1 MHSVYSE
8 GAVQSI
14 LFAPIQEG
22 ADKLCIMTAQASPS
36 MASWLLKS
44 YAERGVSNISV
55 EMIVGDTLSRG
66 IDRISHEAYKGLQGN
81 RDSSNY
87 GRFTCCYLIR
97 PPEISEN
104 RYIWLQAECPFRA
117 FTYSDGFTQSALLR
131 KGCGKWNETPATDA
145 YSLYEKTT
153 DRTIFCT
160 HVEVE
165 EYVTVAADS
174 EQAFSSATLSQ
185 TRCVHL
191 PLITRRTGETGIRSG
206 LNWGQRGNRNR
217 NEAYIP
223 LPISIARSGFFP
235 LDKQHFLVVT
245 DDHHTLQLRVE
256 QQNDKAITTPASN
269 ALLGEYFRNRLG
281 LANGAYIHASDLRN
295 YGRTEVTF
303 YKIDEEQFFMDFSS
317 PTKE

>member
-1 MHSVYSE
+1 MHSGNTE

-14 LFAPIQEG
+14 LFAPIHEG

-36 MASWLLKS
+36 MASWLMKS

-55 EMIVGDTLSRG
+55 EIIVGDTLSKG
-66 IDRISHEAYKGLQGN
+66 IDKISHDAYQSLQGN
-81 RDSSNY
+81 RDSTNY
-87 GRFTCCYLIR
+87 GRFTCCYLIL
-97 PPEISEN
+97 PPEIRKN
-104 RYIWLQAECPFRA
+104 CYIWLHAESPFRA

-131 KGCGKWNETPATDA
+131 KGCGIWGETSAVEA
-145 YSLYEKTT
+145 YRLYEKTT

-160 HVEVE
+160 HAEVE
-165 EYVTVAADS
+165 EYVTVATDC
-174 EQAFSSATLSQ
+174 EQAFSSAQLSQ
-185 TRCVHL
+185 TKCVHL
-191 PLITRRTGETGIRSG
+191 PLVTRRTGETGIRSG
-206 LNWGQRGNRNR
+206 LNWGQRGSRNR

-223 LPISIARSGFFP
+223 LPISVARSGFFP

-295 YGRTEVTF
+295 YGRTDVTF
-303 YKIDEEQFFMDFSS
+303 YKIDEEQFYMDFSS
-317 PTKE
+317 PTRG